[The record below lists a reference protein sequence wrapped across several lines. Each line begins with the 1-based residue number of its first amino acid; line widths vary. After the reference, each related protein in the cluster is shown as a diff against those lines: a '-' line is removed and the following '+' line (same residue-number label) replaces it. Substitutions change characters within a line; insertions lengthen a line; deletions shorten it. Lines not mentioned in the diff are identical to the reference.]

1 VVHQG
6 ELTTSMEMLVYN
18 SGVVLV
24 VVCAGKPVSILVVV
38 CAGKPVSIL
47 VVVCA
52 DKPVSILQQQQQQQQ
67 QQHYKCNKD
76 FRRRNQVK
84 FLVDT
89 MHFTLLYLNKIHFGK
104 ARTFCPPPFLP
115 HSPFTH
121 SFQLSF
127 FFPLFFL
134 CLFFY

>member
-1 VVHQG
+1 MVHQG

-52 DKPVSILQQQQQQQQ
+52 DKPVRILQQQQQQQ

>member
-52 DKPVSILQQQQQQQQ
+52 DKPVSILQQQQQQQ